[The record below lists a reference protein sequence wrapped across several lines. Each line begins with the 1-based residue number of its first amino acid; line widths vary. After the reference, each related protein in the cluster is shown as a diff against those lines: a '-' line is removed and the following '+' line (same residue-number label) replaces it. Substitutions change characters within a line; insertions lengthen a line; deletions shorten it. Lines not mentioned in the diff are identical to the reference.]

1 MASCTYYIGRTYIL
15 SFVDKFKPLWMCQ
28 EKVLSCFSC
37 CFHEIKFCFLTFWMV
52 AFSDLEAE
60 QEEPHEG
67 CEAQTSQREAVGSL
81 VSAVPAALKPFESI
95 GWLDNPGH
103 VGILEKHFG
112 TRHNVWR
119 RLADQAPPAPGTSS
133 CIWAT
138 TSVVYSGFFRRSR
151 RLTC

>member
-103 VGILEKHFG
+103 VGILEKHQG
-112 TRHNVWR
+112 TVVSNFIYCSIDRI
-119 RLADQAPPAPGTSS
+119 S
-133 CIWAT
+133 CVFSKVSAT
-138 TSVVYSGFFRRSR
+138 QKFQNNRQILLLLVH
-151 RLTC
+151 

>member
-1 MASCTYYIGRTYIL
+1 
-15 SFVDKFKPLWMCQ
+15 
-28 EKVLSCFSC
+28 
-37 CFHEIKFCFLTFWMV
+37 MV

-119 RLADQAPPAPGTSS
+119 RLADLILA
-133 CIWAT
+133 
-138 TSVVYSGFFRRSR
+138 SVSRFSGIVG
-151 RLTC
+151 LHCGEMYPHG